1 MKTKE
6 ERKEIKEKVEKR
18 EQSYELTEEE
28 LAQVSGGVV
37 IPDVRIEPGR
47 GPGVLPPRRLP
58 GAVPIPP
65 RPDIVIVPVPSIIPP
80 RRPNRPPGWD
90 E

>member
-47 GPGVLPPRRLP
+47 GHYVNG
-58 GAVPIPP
+58 
-65 RPDIVIVPVPSIIPP
+65 
-80 RRPNRPPGWD
+80 
-90 E
+90 